1 MPLPGQRG
9 GTHMHFVPPHL
20 AHGGSLTHPHAHFPP
35 HLQQAL
41 NNHLQALSQQIATQ
55 IASHASQSGQPI
67 PNPPQAQA
75 QTQGTPHTQIP
86 QQTFQQVI
94 AQQQQL
100 RAAAGLQ
107 GVNGSMANQTI
118 RENTA
123 SPGPDPAAFSA
134 PNAQPVRAST
144 PANVNTVVRENQS
157 SSGESWRMVIQSTST
172 VTAQNPQLP
181 RVPTPVNMN
190 HGMSSMPASA
200 FAGLNSQSGPALT
213 QGQLQG
219 RMLENELSTIQSALM
234 RGTAPA
240 PSVFENARTL
250 LRNVET
256 AEGDSRMRSRLD
268 QLSMQADQLR
278 ANLNNM
284 LMRIVSEQP
293 VPSPSSSSQFGSSNS
308 TTSRGNRES
317 SVYLLS
323 SPGGPQALLVSPYG
337 TYNAPW
343 HVPALAA
350 ASFPHNTHDNAH
362 QPPHNSP
369 VVNTTEVIP
378 QNPPLI
384 PAHDPQAPAQQ
395 QQQQQQQQ
403 QNPQANEARDLLRLL
418 IPLGGHIWLLIRL
431 FGFVYFFTAGGGS
444 RRTIIL
450 GAFAFLVFVAQT
462 GVFRP
467 FVQAVWEPL
476 RRHIEGLLPVPGNE
490 PARALVPEAGVQNPA
505 GLPASVRTERQHQH
519 PTPQETAAR
528 LLHERERQ
536 DTGVLR
542 EQIRRVERAVA
553 LFVGSLVPGFGERH
567 IAARGAAEAAEV
579 ARLAE
584 ERRRED
590 AARRA
595 EEEQDAQPSGRGD
608 IGEDQEPHAPAEG
621 QGSVVEE
628 QEQSPPAQTPL
639 VEV

>member
-1 MPLPGQRG
+1 
-9 GTHMHFVPPHL
+9 MHFVPPQL

-55 IASHASQSGQPI
+55 IASHANQSGHSN

-75 QTQGTPHTQIP
+75 QTQGTPHPQIP

-107 GVNGSMANQTI
+107 GLTGSMVNQTS

-134 PNAQPVRAST
+134 SNAQPVRAST
-144 PANVNTVVRENQS
+144 PANVNTVVRENQN

-172 VTAQNPQLP
+172 VTAQNPQLQ
-181 RVPTPVNMN
+181 RVPTPVNMG
-190 HGMSSMPASA
+190 HGMPSIPASA
-200 FAGLNSQSGPALT
+200 FAGLNSQNGPALT

-219 RMLENELSTIQSALM
+219 RMLENELSSIQSALM

-250 LRNVET
+250 LRNVEA

-278 ANLNNM
+278 ANLNNI

-293 VPSPSSSSQFGSSNS
+293 VPSSSSSSSQLEVSDSAPSRSN
-308 TTSRGNRES
+308 GES

-323 SPGGPQALLVSPYG
+323 SSRGPQALLVSPYG
-337 TYNAPW
+337 TYSAPW
-343 HVPALAA
+343 HVPALAT
-350 ASFPHNTHDNAH
+350 ASFPQNTHHSAH
-362 QPPHNSP
+362 HHPQNSAT
-369 VVNTTEVIP
+369 VNTTEAIS

-384 PAHDPQAPAQQ
+384 PARDPQAPAQQ
-395 QQQQQQQQ
+395 QQQD
-403 QNPQANEARDLLRLL
+403 QNPQANEARDVLRLL

-462 GVFRP
+462 GVLRP
-467 FVQAVWEPL
+467 FVQAVWEPM

-490 PARALVPEAGVQNPA
+490 PARAPVREAGVQNPA
-505 GLPASVRTERQHQH
+505 GLPAIVRTERQHQH
-519 PTPQETAAR
+519 PAPQEAAAR
-528 LLHERERQ
+528 LLREREDR
-536 DTGVLR
+536 DTGVFR
-542 EQIRRVERAVA
+542 EQFRRVERAVA

-567 IAARGAAEAAEV
+567 IAARSAAEAVEA
-579 ARLAE
+579 ARLVE

-590 AARRA
+590 AARRSA
-595 EEEQDAQPSGRGD
+595 EERDAQASGRGD
-608 IGEDQEPHAPAEG
+608 IEQDQRPHAPAEG
-621 QGSVVEE
+621 QG
-628 QEQSPPAQTPL
+628 QSPPAQAPL